1 MRKIR
6 PRRKGQLIKK
16 DLTNANK
23 RFILVYVNT
32 KTQKTQTIDTYESL
46 EKAKQELNKCLN
58 TLFKEDTKG
67 IFHIISEDNRV
78 IYSEKKEKK

>member
-6 PRRKGQLIKK
+6 PRRKGQLIKN

-46 EKAKQELNKCLN
+46 EKAKQELDKYLN

-78 IYSEKKEKK
+78 LYSEKKEKK